1 MTWQP
6 TPSPRILVAAGRLF
20 SEFGVAATTVR
31 QIADEAQMSLG
42 GLYHHF
48 SSKEAIASEL
58 VLRFL
63 MDLESAYIQLSK
75 SQAPVRARTSEL
87 VRVSLQVSAAHPW
100 ATETYLREFQ
110 NLDLL
115 PDVDRIRTAVLHNEA
130 FWHGL
135 AAAGIESGEF
145 RTDLDVHEFT
155 RALSETVWLTV
166 KLYRPVLAEQYPQL
180 ADEVVKIL
188 LDGYRTDPA
197 RVASAEG
204 VQGG

>member
-1 MTWQP
+1 
-6 TPSPRILVAAGRLF
+6 
-20 SEFGVAATTVR
+20 
-31 QIADEAQMSLG
+31 MSLG

-75 SQAPVRARTSEL
+75 SEEAVRARVGEL

-130 FWHGL
+130 FWHEL
-135 AAAGIESGEF
+135 AAAGMESGEF
-145 RTDLDVHEFT
+145 RTDLDLHEFT

-166 KLYRPVLAEQYPQL
+166 KLYRPILAEQYVQL

-188 LDGYRTDPA
+188 LDGYRTDAA
-197 RVASAEG
+197 RATEG
-204 VQGG
+204 A